1 MIMQIAVL
9 MASACHRLK
18 KKKKKKKKNH
28 DVLGMPAAGTVVMVY
43 NRNCDR
49 ADHACM
55 STRAAS

>member
-1 MIMQIAVL
+1 MIMQIPVL
-9 MASACHRLK
+9 MASACHRL